1 MNSAF
6 RVALRQF
13 STAQTTRAGG
23 NVPAGKNR
31 FCNVLCFQ
39 GWFII
44 VENLLATLSFSG
56 YQQIKQ
62 KQKMWSVDNGLRV
75 HQRGGMGDAI
85 LYNTCLGLIVI
96 GGYLWV
102 DTVYTLAFPKK

>member
-1 MNSAF
+1 MFLQVRTYFAM
-6 RVALRQF
+6 F
-13 STAQTTRAGG
+13 SRL
-23 NVPAGKNR
+23 VY
-31 FCNVLCFQ
+31 
-39 GWFII
+39 I
-44 VENLLATLSFSG
+44 LLELANHRLLLG

>member
-13 STAQTTRAGG
+13 STAQTARAGG
-23 NVPAGKNR
+23 NVPA
-31 FCNVLCFQ
+31 
-39 GWFII
+39 
-44 VENLLATLSFSG
+44 G